1 MDETPYKSTSAK
13 PDLNWSQVKETVL
26 MLNVAVSHIERTM
39 RDGDDSINTLVES
52 FTPLV
57 GKTQI
62 IHKAAENLPETDEKS
77 TILGN
82 CRDISAKMNGAIVA
96 LQFYD
101 KLSQRLSHISH
112 ALGSMAELVHD
123 SKRLFDPYE
132 WHGLQQMIKS
142 KYTNEPDR
150 DMFDAILNGASVEEA
165 LKLAEN
171 QKSADSDK
179 FPLEFF
185 NE

>member
-1 MDETPYKSTSAK
+1 MEDVSKKSTAAK

-39 RDGDDSINTLVES
+39 RDGDESINTLVET
-52 FTPLV
+52 FTSLV
-57 GKTQI
+57 GKAQTI
-62 IHKAAENLPETDEKS
+62 KKAAGNLPETDEKS

-82 CRDISAKMNGAIVA
+82 CKDISSKVNGAIVA

-112 ALGSMAELVHD
+112 SLGSMAELINNPEQ
-123 SKRLFDPYE
+123 LFNPYE
-132 WHGLQQMIKS
+132 WHGLQEMIKS
-142 KYTNEPDR
+142 KYTNETDR
-150 DMFDAILNGASVEEA
+150 AMFDAILNGSSVEDAIKMTE
-165 LKLAEN
+165 K
-171 QKSADSDK
+171 QKGTASDNYMD
-179 FPLEFF
+179 FS

>member
-1 MDETPYKSTSAK
+1 
-13 PDLNWSQVKETVL
+13 

-52 FTPLV
+52 FTSLV

-62 IHKAAENLPETDEKS
+62 IHKATENLPETEETS

-82 CRDISAKMNGAIVA
+82 CRDISSKMNGAIVT

-112 ALGSMAELVHD
+112 ALESMAELINN
-123 SKRLFDPYE
+123 SERLYNPYE
-132 WHGLQQMIKS
+132 WHVLQQMIKS

-150 DMFDAILNGASVEEA
+150 AMFDAILNGASVDDA

-171 QKSADSDK
+171 QKSTDADK

-185 NE
+185 NK

>member
-1 MDETPYKSTSAK
+1 MDNALKKSTAAK

-26 MLNVAVSHIERTM
+26 MLNVAVSHIDKTL

-52 FTPLV
+52 FTSLV
-57 GKTQI
+57 GKAQTI
-62 IHKAAENLPETDEKS
+62 KKAAGNLPETEEKS

-82 CRDISAKMNGAIVA
+82 CQDIASKVNGAIIA

-112 ALGSMAELVHD
+112 SLGSMAELINNPD
-123 SKRLFDPYE
+123 QLFNPYE
-132 WHGLQQMIKS
+132 WHGLQEMIKS
-142 KYTNEPDR
+142 KYTNETDR
-150 DMFDAILNGASVEEA
+150 AMFDAILNGASVEEA
-165 LKLAEN
+165 IKRTEQQ
-171 QKSADSDK
+171 QKTVSDNYMD
-179 FPLEFF
+179 FS